1 MLPWLFEAARPETT
15 FCASYA
21 CPDLRKLISD
31 TVSVAGGS
39 TMSLRYPM
47 LITHPPATPRG
58 TDCIQV
64 QPRLLGG
71 FLLGGEMTFEAKLRG
86 NRTRETLLARWDLL
100 GYSQYHLR

>member
-39 TMSLRYPM
+39 MMSMRNPL
-47 LITHPPATPRG
+47 LILNPDGYPPATAGG
-58 TDCIQV
+58 TDFAPSAIQ
-64 QPRLLGG
+64 G
-71 FLLGGEMTFEAKLRG
+71 F
-86 NRTRETLLARWDLL
+86 
-100 GYSQYHLR
+100 

>member
-31 TVSVAGGS
+31 TVSTAGG
-39 TMSLRYPM
+39 
-47 LITHPPATPRG
+47 
-58 TDCIQV
+58 TDRIQV
-64 QPRLLGG
+64 QADVWRCFTCPIARSSQSQSAIR
-71 FLLGGEMTFEAKLRG
+71 AKAG
-86 NRTRETLLARWDLL
+86 VVL

>member
-39 TMSLRYPM
+39 MMSMQY
-47 LITHPPATPRG
+47 HQGFPRKAILHLV
-58 TDCIQV
+58 DQS
-64 QPRLLGG
+64 
-71 FLLGGEMTFEAKLRG
+71 MTFG
-86 NRTRETLLARWDLL
+86 
-100 GYSQYHLR
+100 G